1 MRWLEFIAYFVI
13 LLIWFAGLWCTL
25 GKAFDKL
32 EDRQDRRFEEKVDRY
47 RRGHR

>member
-1 MRWLEFIAYFVI
+1 MHWLQFLLYFLVVLAI
-13 LLIWFAGLWCTL
+13 FFGFWKGLDR
-25 GKAFDKL
+25 AFNAL